1 MSVKVSPSI
10 LQADLTKLEEEIKS
24 IEEGGADFIH
34 LDVMD
39 GVFVPNLTF
48 GPFFVEAVSKIT
60 NLPLDTHLMI
70 IDPLKYVGEF
80 SEAGSHI
87 IIFHIESLSP
97 VKETIKTIREFGR
110 KPGLSLNPSTPV
122 EVIFPFLGD
131 IDWILIMS
139 VNPGF
144 AGQTFIKET
153 LRKVETLKEL
163 KIKENHSYTIAI
175 DGGINRETGP
185 IARRAGAEVLVSASY
200 IFNSS
205 DRKKAIQDLKR

>member
-1 MSVKVSPSI
+1 MSVKISPSI
-10 LQADLTKLEEEIKS
+10 LSADLAKLEEEIRLV
-24 IEEGGADFIH
+24 EEGGADFIH

-48 GPFFVEAVSKIT
+48 GPVFVKAVSKIT
-60 NLPLDTHLMI
+60 KLPLDTHLMI
-70 IDPLKYVGEF
+70 IDPLKYIKEF

-97 VKETIKTIREFGR
+97 VKETIKVIRKLAK

-122 EVIFPFLGD
+122 EIIFPFLED

-144 AGQTFIKET
+144 AGQFFIKET
-153 LRKVETLKEL
+153 IKKVEMLKEL

-175 DGGINRETGP
+175 DGGINRETGS
-185 IARRAGAEVLVSASY
+185 IARRAGAEVLVSASF